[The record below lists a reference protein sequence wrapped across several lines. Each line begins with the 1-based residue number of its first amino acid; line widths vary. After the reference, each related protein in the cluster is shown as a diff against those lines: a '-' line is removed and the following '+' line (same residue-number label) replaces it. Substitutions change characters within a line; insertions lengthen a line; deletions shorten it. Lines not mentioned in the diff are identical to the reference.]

1 MHSGYF
7 LVFHGSRD
15 RRPQLILSKL
25 VQLVS
30 KQVALRLILT
40 QGNYLQQ
47 QLDASR
53 NKNSHNYSVAD
64 HLIAC
69 ESSPI
74 LSKSKFPLVE
84 TGSLELT
91 TIPLHINI
99 EKYAQLVQKSGA
111 NHLKILPLFLTPGVH
126 VCEDIPAEI
135 TKVQRILAP
144 EITLELLPYLG
155 HYPELLAILKT
166 QFMTSP
172 KEGRILLAHGTKY
185 PKGNIALQ
193 NLATQLNANVAYWSI
208 TPSLK
213 EQVEALISK
222 QIKRIVIVPYFLFP
236 GKITD
241 AIAIE
246 VSKLQQ
252 AFPETELLWGEPLS
266 TTGELANLIVEVLT
280 R

>member
-1 MHSGYF
+1 MSSGYF

-25 VQLVS
+25 TQLIS
-30 KQVALRLILT
+30 KQLALRLILT

-53 NKNSHNYSVAD
+53 RKNSQNQSVEDSSLAY
-64 HLIAC
+64 
-69 ESSPI
+69 ESSSI
-74 LSKSKFPLVE
+74 LSKSKFPLIE

-99 EKYAQLVQKSGA
+99 GKYARLVQKSGV
-111 NHLKILPLFLTPGVH
+111 NHLKILPLFLNLGVH
-126 VCEDIPAEI
+126 VCEDIPTEI
-135 TKVQRILAP
+135 AKVQSILTP
-144 EITLELLPYLG
+144 EITVELLPYLG
-155 HYPELLAILKT
+155 HYPELLTILKN

-172 KEGRILLAHGTKY
+172 KEGRILLAHGSKY
-185 PKGNIALQ
+185 PAGNIPLQ
-193 NLATQLNANVAYWSI
+193 NLATQLNAKVAYWSI

-222 QIKRIVIVPYFLFP
+222 QINRITIVPYFLFP

-241 AIAIE
+241 AIALEI
-246 VSKLQQ
+246 SKLQQ
-252 AFPETELLWGEPLS
+252 AFPETELRLGETLS
-266 TTGELANLIVEVLT
+266 TAEELSHLIVEVLT
-280 R
+280 Q